1 MKNLSMAALR
11 TTVEI
16 ALWRHGWA
24 WPMAAVLAGAAILGH
39 RVILQPERQGHESAQ
54 LERAQ
59 EQQRHVARA
68 SGSVP
73 SRAPDA
79 QDRLQ
84 VLQAVLRQ
92 PAETSEMVRKMAALA
107 QAEQINLAQSE
118 YQQQVNAAIGL
129 TRVQVSQPVRASYPQ
144 LRRYVEA
151 VLRALPNASLDQI
164 VARRENVGQTQVEA
178 QLKWSLWIYDG
189 TPGVAAAKDGTP

>member
-1 MKNLSMAALR
+1 MKNPSVAVLR

-24 WPMAAVLAGAAILGH
+24 WPVAAVLAGAAILGH
-39 RVILQPERQGHESAQ
+39 RMILQPERQGHESAQ
-54 LERAQ
+54 LELAQ
-59 EQQRHVARA
+59 EQQRQFARA

-73 SRAPDA
+73 SRPPDA
-79 QDRLQ
+79 QERLQ
-84 VLQAVLRQ
+84 ALQAVLRQ
-92 PAETSEMVRKMAALA
+92 PAETSEMVRRMAALA
-107 QAEQINLAQSE
+107 QAEQINLAQSD

-178 QLKWSLWIYDG
+178 QLKWSLWVYG